1 MLKMKK
7 RTERKR
13 VDWGAVSQKEDKE
26 REGEDLR
33 EEFKSSAVSTD
44 DAVWPWNRTTSE

>member
-13 VDWGAVSQKEDKE
+13 VDWGAGSQKEDKE
-26 REGEDLR
+26 QFSRREGGRGPER
-33 EEFKSSAVSTD
+33 GIQKQRSF
-44 DAVWPWNRTTSE
+44 NR

>member
-1 MLKMKK
+1 MPEAK
-7 RTERKR
+7 RKTK
-13 VDWGAVSQKEDKE
+13 GSSAGE

-44 DAVWPWNRTTSE
+44 EAMWPWGRTTRGMRKESWR